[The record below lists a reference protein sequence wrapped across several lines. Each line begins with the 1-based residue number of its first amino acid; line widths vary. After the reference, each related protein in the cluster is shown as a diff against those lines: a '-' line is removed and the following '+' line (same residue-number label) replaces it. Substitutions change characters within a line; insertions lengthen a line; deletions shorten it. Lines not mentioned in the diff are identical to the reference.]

1 MVYVAYLF
9 CITKYFIVV
18 GFFFLFIVDAAYE
31 GMMKRTFLAMII
43 MILAHLPFLLF
54 FACMYSKLGR
64 PSKDFHSE
72 DESESSDDNDNN
84 M

>member
-1 MVYVAYLF
+1 M
-9 CITKYFIVV
+9 
-18 GFFFLFIVDAAYE
+18 DAAYE

-54 FACMYSKLGR
+54 FVCLYPKLGHH
-64 PSKDFHSE
+64 SKETELEDRASSS
-72 DESESSDDNDNN
+72 DESDA